1 MAITNDHGPI
11 PILVVS
17 GFLGSGKT
25 TLLRNLLLE
34 PEAGEIAVIVNE
46 FGEVGIDHH
55 LVRKTDVR
63 TTLLRNGCVCCSMR
77 DDLSEAL
84 RNMLSQR
91 ERGTIPRFDRV
102 VIETTGLADPAPI
115 LHTIVAEPVVRNH
128 FRVERVVTT
137 IDAVAGASNLESY
150 GEALRQVAAADHL
163 IVTKGDLATPET
175 VEALKA
181 TLRSINPTATVV
193 DASFGSIDFAPLLG
207 EGSQRDGVGF
217 GRLGGRDAD
226 DVLVGAGDAG
236 VAPTGAGFLRAVP
249 DSSAHPLA
257 DGLAASDLSAPGAVH
272 GMNGRVAS
280 RCLVFDRPLNWQMFG
295 IWLTMVLHRHGDR
308 VLRLKGLLNVGAERG
323 PLLVEGVQHVIHV
336 PRHLREWPDEDHR
349 SRIVFIARDLDLAQ
363 VEASLEAFQDLAAAV

>member
-1 MAITNDHGPI
+1 MAVTNDRGPI

-25 TLLRNLLLE
+25 TLLRNLLLD

-84 RNMLSQR
+84 RHLLSER
-91 ERGTIPRFDRV
+91 ERGSIPRFGRV

-137 IDAVAGASNLESY
+137 IDAVNGASNLDSY

-163 IVTKGDLATPET
+163 IVTKLDLATPDVTED
-175 VEALKA
+175 LKA
-181 TLRSINPTATVV
+181 KLRSINPAATVV
-193 DASFGSIDFAPLLG
+193 EASFGSIDFTPLLA
-207 EGSQRDGVGF
+207 EESQRGAMGIDRLDRVSFAIDG
-217 GRLGGRDAD
+217 DPM
-226 DVLVGAGDAG
+226 
-236 VAPTGAGFLRAVP
+236 APA
-249 DSSAHPLA
+249 
-257 DGLAASDLSAPGAVH
+257 AVH
-272 GMNGRVAS
+272 AMSDRVAS

-295 IWLTMVLHRHGDR
+295 IWLTMLLHRHGDR
-308 VLRLKGLLNVGAERG
+308 ILRLKGLLNVGAERG

-336 PRHLREWPDEDHR
+336 PRHLREWPDADRR

-363 VEASLEAFQDLAAAV
+363 VEASLDAFQDLAAAV

>member
-1 MAITNDHGPI
+1 MAMANDHGPI

-25 TLLRNLLLE
+25 TLLRNLLLD
-34 PEAGEIAVIVNE
+34 PAAGEIAVIVNE

-84 RNMLSQR
+84 RHLLSER
-91 ERGTIPRFDRV
+91 ERGSIPRFGRV

-137 IDAVAGASNLESY
+137 IDAVNGASNLDSY
-150 GEALRQVAAADHL
+150 GEALRQVAAADHV
-163 IVTKGDLATPET
+163 IVTKLDLATPDVTED
-175 VEALKA
+175 LKA
-181 TLRSINPTATVV
+181 KLRSINPAATVV
-193 DASFGSIDFAPLLG
+193 EASFGSIDFTPLLA
-207 EGSQRDGVGF
+207 EESQRGAMGIDRLDRVSFAIDG
-217 GRLGGRDAD
+217 DPM
-226 DVLVGAGDAG
+226 
-236 VAPTGAGFLRAVP
+236 APA
-249 DSSAHPLA
+249 
-257 DGLAASDLSAPGAVH
+257 AVH
-272 GMNGRVAS
+272 AMSDRVAS

-295 IWLTMVLHRHGDR
+295 IWLTMLLHRHGDR
-308 VLRLKGLLNVGAERG
+308 ILRLKGLLNVGAERG

-336 PRHLREWPDEDHR
+336 PRHLREWPDADRR
-349 SRIVFIARDLDLAQ
+349 SRIVFIARDLDLTQ